1 MAECKY
7 YSFYAL
13 AKINDPELLYEAF
26 QQQIAPGYADKIEIE
41 VFEHSDKRWNRLTRS
56 GWLDQKIPEQIV
68 DVLNQRFG
76 AEDLGSWF
84 YDRDIEGWFCSYKP
98 LTSKH
103 FVLLVKSGDPDRLI
117 EEEYLQF
124 LFHFYCHQLQMLQG
138 TYRDALTGLYNRRA
152 FNEKVAQLLDRS
164 SLYKRRA
171 ISSSPTVFVM
181 LDIDHFKSI
190 NDRQGH
196 LFGDEVLLLLAKLM
210 TESFRENDL
219 LFRYGGEEFAMVLMD
234 ISPEQAQLSLE
245 RFREKI
251 ASHDFP
257 KSERLS
263 VSIGYTHF
271 DKGLSMEGLINQADT
286 ALYYCKTNNRNS
298 VRGYQQLVADKLIPA
313 RKEKPTPGLEISQDS
328 LIDRR

>member
-26 QQQIAPGYADKIEIE
+26 QQQIAPGNTDKIEIE
-41 VFEHSDKRWNRLTRS
+41 VFQHSDRRWNQLTRS
-56 GWLDQKIPEQIV
+56 GALDQNIPEQILATLTQKFGV
-68 DVLNQRFG
+68 QDV
-76 AEDLGSWF
+76 GSWY
-84 YDRDIEGWFCSYKP
+84 YDNEIEGWFCSYKP

-103 FVLLVKSGDPDRLI
+103 FVLLVKCSDPDKLI

-152 FNEKVAQLLDRS
+152 FNEKMQQLLEHSND
-164 SLYKRRA
+164 YKRRA
-171 ISSSPTVFVM
+171 MNFSPTVYVM
-181 LDIDHFKSI
+181 LDIDHFKSV
-190 NDRQGH
+190 NDNMGH
-196 LFGDEVLLLLAKLM
+196 LYGDEVLLLLAQQM

-234 ISPEQAQLSLE
+234 ISMEQAQQSLQ

-251 ASHDFP
+251 AAYDFP
-257 KSERLS
+257 N
-263 VSIGYTHF
+263 VDQVTISIGFTRF
-271 DKGLSMEGLINQADT
+271 DKDLQLDELIRQADS
-286 ALYYCKTNNRNS
+286 ALHYCKTTTRNAVHS
-298 VRGYQQLVADKLIPA
+298 YRELVEKKLIPA
-313 RKEKPTPGLEISQDS
+313 VKAAKSANVEIS
-328 LIDRR
+328 